1 MKYKITVKNNN
12 KIQILRESQM
22 RYFSIPEIK
31 ILKKYKFKILKN
43 YDHVNNKTNKYSW
56 GRTFI
61 IKKI

>member
-1 MKYKITVKNNN
+1 
-12 KIQILRESQM
+12 M
-22 RYFSIPEIK
+22 RYFSIPEIMK